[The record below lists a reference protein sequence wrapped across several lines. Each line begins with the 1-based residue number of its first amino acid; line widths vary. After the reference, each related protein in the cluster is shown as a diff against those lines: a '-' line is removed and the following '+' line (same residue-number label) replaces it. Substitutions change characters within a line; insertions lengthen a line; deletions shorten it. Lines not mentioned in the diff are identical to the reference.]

1 VRASSRGCFV
11 AGLSDPRP
19 SKRIKDPA
27 LLRRLH
33 LRWNCCALCGETQTY
48 AGLSLHHVH
57 KHARDDV
64 EANLVMVCG
73 DGTRGCHGAIEANDP
88 VTLRLLGEH
97 ILDRRPDTI
106 AYLQQKLGVPQADAW
121 LERRLLIRA

>member
-1 VRASSRGCFV
+1 
-11 AGLSDPRP
+11 
-19 SKRIKDPA
+19 
-27 LLRRLH
+27 
-33 LRWNCCALCGETQTY
+33 
-48 AGLSLHHVH
+48 VH